1 MFLVRWLF
9 SLYYWVY
16 FSVVSVFLLTLTLT
30 AWVLTAWWDPS
41 LLWLHRVNWIWARTY
56 MWGNPL
62 WRLSIRGKEKLDWS
76 RPTLYVANHLS
87 TFDIFVLFRLNS
99 RFHWISKRSN
109 IRIPALGLNMLLCG
123 TIFLDRESP
132 KDILAMVKQ
141 SVKRLGEGFSL
152 LIFPEGERSL
162 SGHLNPFLGGAFSI
176 AKRAKVPIQPI
187 VITGTYQVLKRY
199 SALLSPTGRMSVTV
213 LDPIPAE
220 QVAALSTEELSKL
233 VHERMADALPPE
245 HKPLDEVA

>member
-1 MFLVRWLF
+1 MFLVRLIF
-9 SLYYWVY
+9 SAYYWVY
-16 FSVVSVFLLTLTLT
+16 FTVTSVFLITLTVVTWALS
-30 AWVLTAWWDPS
+30 AWWDPS
-41 LLWLHRVNWIWARTY
+41 RLWLHGVNWIWARTY
-56 MWGNPL
+56 LLGNPF
-62 WRLSIRGKEKLDWS
+62 WRLTIRGKERLDWS

-87 TFDIFVLFRLNS
+87 TFDIFVLFCLNS

-109 IRIPALGLNMLLCG
+109 TWIPALGLNMILCR

-141 SVKRLGEGFSL
+141 SVKRLEEGISL

-162 SGHLNPFLGGAFSI
+162 TGHLNPFLGGAFSI
-176 AKRAKVPIQPI
+176 AKRARVPIQPI

-199 SALLSPTGRMSVTV
+199 SALLNPVGRMSVTV

-220 QVAALSTEELSKL
+220 QVDALSTEELSKL
-233 VHERMADALPPE
+233 VHNRMAEALPPE
-245 HKPLDEVA
+245 HKPLPGGE